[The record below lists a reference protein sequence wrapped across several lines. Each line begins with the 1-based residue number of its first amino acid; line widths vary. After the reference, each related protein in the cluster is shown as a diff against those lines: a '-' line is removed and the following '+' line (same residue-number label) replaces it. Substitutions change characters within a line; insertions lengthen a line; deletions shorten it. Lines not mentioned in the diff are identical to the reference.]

1 MIVLKNA
8 KLLDVSHK
16 DESQRYNVVIT
27 DNRISKIT
35 CDEVDESGAEVIDV
49 DGRTVMPGLIDC
61 HVHVIASVASL
72 GMNGRLPNALAIL
85 RAVPILQGMLHRGF
99 TSVRDAGGA
108 DYALSCA
115 IQDGTI
121 EGPRLFISGKAL
133 SQTGGHADFRDR
145 FDFSDPDPCGCNRNA
160 GAIGRV
166 VDGVD
171 AIRKAVR
178 EEMRAGANQIKIMA
192 SGGVASPTDP
202 IGNLQFS
209 IDEIKAVV
217 EEAASHQ
224 TYVMAHAYTP
234 AAIKRV
240 AELGVKTIE
249 HGNLV
254 DDDAAAVMAKNG
266 TYAVPTLVTYD
277 AMNRFG
283 AQQGLSLDTLA
294 KNENVR
300 LQGIKALET
309 LARHG
314 VKMGVGTDLLGDMQA
329 CQAEELSIRAAVLG
343 NYEVICQATAIGAEI
358 LDRQGELGVLAEH
371 ALADVLVV
379 DGDPLSDISV
389 LVHNQGEKII
399 GIMKNG
405 QWVKNP
411 GPALQDMPRSDR

>member
-8 KLLDVSHK
+8 KLLDGADDRHS
-16 DESQRYNVVIT
+16 VIIEG
-27 DNRISKIT
+27 NRITKVVAGQI
-35 CDEVDESGAEVIDV
+35 DVPGADVIDV
-49 DGRTVMPGLIDC
+49 GGKTVMPGLIDC
-61 HVHVIASVASL
+61 HVHVIASVANL
-72 GMNGRLPNALAIL
+72 GANGRLPNTLAIL
-85 RAVPILQGMLHRGF
+85 RAVPILQGMLARGF
-99 TSVRDAGGA
+99 TAVRDAGGA
-108 DYALSCA
+108 DYALTRA
-115 IQDGTI
+115 IEDGTI

-209 IDEIKAVV
+209 VDEIKAVV
-217 EEAASHQ
+217 EEAQSHQ

-234 AAIKRV
+234 AAIMR
-240 AELGVKTIE
+240 AAALGVKTIE

-254 DDDAAAVMAKNG
+254 DDEAAATMAEHG

-277 AMNRFG
+277 AMKRVG
-283 AQQGLSLDTLA
+283 EQQGLSAETLA

-300 LQGIKALET
+300 LQGLKALEI

-314 VKMGVGTDLLGDMQA
+314 VKMGIGSDLLGDMQ
-329 CQAEELSIRAAVLG
+329 QYQTEELTIRAAVLG
-343 NYEVICQATAIGAEI
+343 NAEVLRQATVIGAEI
-358 LDRQGELGVLAEH
+358 LDRAGELGVIAEG
-371 ALADVLVV
+371 ALADILIV
-379 DGDPLSDISV
+379 DGDPLQDIAV
-389 LVHNQGEKII
+389 LVHNQGEKIV
-399 GIMKNG
+399 GIMKDG
-405 QWVKNP
+405 QWAKS
-411 GPALQDMPRSDR
+411 PAAAPANASEAQQ